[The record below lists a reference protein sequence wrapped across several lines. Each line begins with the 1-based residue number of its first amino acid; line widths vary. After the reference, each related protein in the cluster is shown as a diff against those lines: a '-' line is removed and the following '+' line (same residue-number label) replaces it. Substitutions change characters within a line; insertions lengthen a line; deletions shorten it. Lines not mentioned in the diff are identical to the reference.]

1 MDLSQYQVA
10 DVTEADLQNDVTCS
24 AITDCF
30 QSEPDTMCVIDV
42 SSFLDA
48 NGKLLA
54 DKLERLP
61 SSVRRL
67 SFANGNNFLK
77 EHPSLTTADFS
88 SLQRVTKIGHK
99 FLFRCNSLTSV
110 HLPREL
116 ITIGYEFL
124 NGCDSLAAMDLSQY
138 QVAAVVVKEADL
150 QNDDTCSAITDC
162 FQSEPDTMCVIDV
175 SSFLD
180 ANGKLLAD
188 KLERLPSSVGR
199 LSFTNGKRCTEIGDN
214 FLKQHPSLTTADFSS
229 LQRVTKIGHKFLSRC
244 NSLTSVHLPRELI
257 TVGYEFLNGMCRVF
271 WMPTASSSQTNWNAF
286 PRRLGAF
293 RLQTAAVAP
302 KSVTTF

>member
-67 SFANGNNFLK
+67 SFANGK
-77 EHPSLTTADFS
+77 
-88 SLQRVTKIGHK
+88 
-99 FLFRCNSLTSV
+99 
-110 HLPREL
+110 
-116 ITIGYEFL
+116 
-124 NGCDSLAAMDLSQY
+124 
-138 QVAAVVVKEADL
+138 VAAVVVKEADL

-188 KLERLPSSVGR
+188 KLERLPSSVRR
-199 LSFTNGKRCTEIGDN
+199 LSFANGSRCAEIGDN

-244 NSLTSVHLPRELI
+244 NSLTSVRLS
-257 TVGYEFLNGMCRVF
+257 CRD
-271 WMPTASSSQTNWNAF
+271 
-286 PRRLGAF
+286 G
-293 RLQTAAVAP
+293 
-302 KSVTTF
+302 SVPIPGCCCCCEGSGFAK